1 MSGYGRLIKPN
12 SYYEG
17 DIRDGFAHGKGN
29 YEDY

>member
-29 YEDY
+29 Y

>member
-1 MSGYGRLIKPN
+1 MSGYGRLIKPS

-29 YEDY
+29 Y